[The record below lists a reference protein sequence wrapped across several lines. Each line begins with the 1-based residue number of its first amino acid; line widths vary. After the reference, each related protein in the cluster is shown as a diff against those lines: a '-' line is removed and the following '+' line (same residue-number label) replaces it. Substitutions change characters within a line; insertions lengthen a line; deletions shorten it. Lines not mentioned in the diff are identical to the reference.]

1 MHYQRAQRSCVIAEG
16 CWLFFRCRF
25 SQLRRG
31 GRGNHGSVHYNIVVS
46 GPQPRLLRSTD
57 RLRPGIDK
65 RGSAGQFSTMS
76 ADDTAN
82 PPAARATE
90 AEDPFRRVRLDKL
103 ETLRGMGIDPYP
115 VSFPREH
122 EAAALDREFA
132 ELPAG
137 NETNRQVRV
146 AGRIRAIRNSGMFID
161 LHDASGKIQIFSH
174 KDYLRPGDLPLLKL
188 LDIGDLIGVEGLVR
202 RTPRGELTV
211 NAEHLTMLA
220 KALRPLPEKYHGLA
234 DIELR
239 YRQRYLDLIMN
250 PQSRETLRRRS
261 HVVAAMRAW
270 LIERGYLE
278 VETPMLHTIPGG
290 AAAKPFITHHNAL
303 DIDLYLRIAPEL
315 HLKRLVVGGLAD
327 KVFEINRCF
336 RNEGL
341 SPRHNPEFTSLEL
354 YEAYADY
361 ADMMALTERIVA
373 YVAEAATGGL
383 KISYGGAAIDLTPP
397 WPRRSMAELVL
408 EATGVDFLAIA
419 DAAAA
424 REAARHLG
432 AAIAGHENWGQAL
445 EAVFGAR
452 VEDRLIQP
460 IHVTGFPRDI
470 SPLAKADR
478 HDPRLVERFETYI
491 YGWEIA
497 NAFSELNDPLDQRA
511 RFEAQMMARA
521 AGDEEAQPLDED
533 YVTALEYGLP
543 PCGGL
548 GIGIDRLV
556 MLLTDSPSIRDVIA
570 FPTLRPR

>member
-1 MHYQRAQRSCVIAEG
+1 
-16 CWLFFRCRF
+16 
-25 SQLRRG
+25 
-31 GRGNHGSVHYNIVVS
+31 
-46 GPQPRLLRSTD
+46 
-57 RLRPGIDK
+57 
-65 RGSAGQFSTMS
+65 MS
-76 ADDTAN
+76 ADDIASPTGR
-82 PPAARATE
+82 PGDSD
-90 AEDPFRRVRLDKL
+90 DPFRRVRLDKL
-103 ETLRGMGIDPYP
+103 ETLRGMGVDPYP
-115 VSFPREH
+115 VSFAREH
-122 EAAALDREFA
+122 QAAEVDRQYA
-132 ELPAG
+132 DLPAG
-137 NETNRQVRV
+137 GETNHRVRV

-174 KDYLRPGDLPLLKL
+174 KDYLRPEDLPLLRL
-188 LDIGDLIGVEGLVR
+188 FDIGDLIGVEGLVR

-211 NAEHLTMLA
+211 NAAELTMLA

-261 HVVAAMRAW
+261 RIIAAMRAW
-270 LIERGYLE
+270 LLGRDYLE

-290 AAAKPFITHHNAL
+290 AAAKPFVTHHNAL
-303 DIDLYLRIAPEL
+303 DMDLYLRIAPEL
-315 HLKRLVVGGLAD
+315 HLKRLVVGGLSD

-354 YEAYADY
+354 YEAYSDY
-361 ADMMALTERIVA
+361 TGMMALTEQIVA
-373 YVAEAATGGL
+373 HVAEVATGGL
-383 KISYGGAAIDLTPP
+383 RVGYGGTEIDLTPP

-408 EATGVDFLAIA
+408 EATGVDFLNLA

-424 REAARHLG
+424 RDAARQLG
-432 AAIAGHENWGQAL
+432 CAISGRENWGQAL
-445 EAVFGAR
+445 EAAFAAR

-460 IHVTGFPRDI
+460 THVTGFPRDI

-478 HDPRLVERFETYI
+478 TDTRLVERFETYV

-511 RFEAQMMARA
+511 RFEAQMLARA

-533 YVTALEYGLP
+533 YVVALEYGLP

>member
-1 MHYQRAQRSCVIAEG
+1 MA
-16 CWLFFRCRF
+16 
-25 SQLRRG
+25 
-31 GRGNHGSVHYNIVVS
+31 
-46 GPQPRLLRSTD
+46 
-57 RLRPGIDK
+57 
-65 RGSAGQFSTMS
+65 
-76 ADDTAN
+76 ADDLVHDPSRN
-82 PPAARATE
+82 LSE
-90 AEDPFRRVRLDKL
+90 EEDPFRSVRLGKL
-103 ETLRGMGIDPYP
+103 DALRGMGVEPFP
-115 VSFPREH
+115 VSFERTD
-122 EAAALDREFA
+122 EAAALEQRYT

-137 NETNRQVRV
+137 AETQDRVRV

-161 LHDASGKIQIFSH
+161 LHDASGKIQVFSH
-174 KDYLRPGDLPLLKL
+174 KDYLSPEQLQLLRL
-188 LDIGDLIGVEGLVR
+188 FDIGDLIGVEGLVR

-211 NAEHLTMLA
+211 NATGLTMLA

-261 HVVAAMRAW
+261 RILAEMRAW
-270 LIERGYLE
+270 LLARGYLE

-290 AAAKPFITHHNAL
+290 AAAKPFVTHHNAL
-303 DIDLYLRIAPEL
+303 DMELFLRIAPEL

-341 SPRHNPEFTSLEL
+341 SPRHNPEFTTLEL
-354 YEAYADY
+354 YEAYVDY
-361 ADMMALTERIVA
+361 TAMMSLTENIVA
-373 YVAEAATGGL
+373 HVAEKAAGGL
-383 KISYGGAAIDLTPP
+383 KLCYGGTEIDLSPP
-397 WPRRSMAELVL
+397 WPRRSMAELVQ
-408 EATGVDFLAIA
+408 EASGVDFLAID
-419 DAAAA
+419 DAAGA
-424 REAARHLG
+424 REAAERAG
-432 AAIAGHENWGQAL
+432 AAITGKENWGQAL
-445 EAVFGAR
+445 EAAFAAK

-460 IHVTGFPRDI
+460 THVTGFPRDI

-478 HDPRLVERFETYI
+478 NDPRLVERFESYI

-511 RFEAQMMARA
+511 RFEAQMLARA

-533 YVTALEYGLP
+533 FLLALEYGLP

-548 GIGIDRLV
+548 GIGIDRLT

-570 FPTLRPR
+570 FPTLRLR